1 MTNEK
6 HDIAMNNKLTIGFIG
21 FGEAGF
27 NIAKGLRGAGL
38 TQLFAFDVNTH
49 TPVIGERILQRARDS
64 ETTLLDSSESLARA
78 SNTLLSTV
86 TANAAGEAA
95 EQMGPFLE
103 SRHLYADLNSV
114 SPAVKQTIEQVITSR
129 GARFVEAAI
138 MAPVIPLGHRVP
150 MLLGGSHA
158 REFVDLLAP
167 YGMRLEVVSDSVGTA
182 AATKMCRSIIV
193 KGLEALVLEC
203 VLAAVRY
210 GADERVFASLDE
222 TFPGFKWRERADY
235 MVSRVVEHGE
245 RRAREMEEVAET
257 LRAIGIE
264 PIMAEA
270 TARRQDWCAQLNLL
284 NRFGG
289 KAPENYRAV
298 VSAIAETMAQQRVQA
313 L

>member
-1 MTNEK
+1 
-6 HDIAMNNKLTIGFIG
+6 
-21 FGEAGF
+21 
-27 NIAKGLRGAGL
+27 
-38 TQLFAFDVNTH
+38 
-49 TPVIGERILQRARDS
+49 
-64 ETTLLDSSESLARA
+64 
-78 SNTLLSTV
+78 
-86 TANAAGEAA
+86 
-95 EQMGPFLE
+95 
-103 SRHLYADLNSV
+103 
-114 SPAVKQTIEQVITSR
+114 
-129 GARFVEAAI
+129 
-138 MAPVIPLGHRVP
+138 
-150 MLLGGSHA
+150 
-158 REFVDLLAP
+158 
-167 YGMRLEVVSDSVGTA
+167 
-182 AATKMCRSIIV
+182 MCRSIIV